1 MATKT
6 TTNNNTEVYKPV
18 SMMRDEFVQGLINLA
33 NNSGLPAIIMEYVVR
48 DFYQDIRATAA
59 KQYEQEKQQYQD
71 ELAKQTKNESK

>member
-18 SMMRDEFVQGLINLA
+18 SMMRDEFVQGLISLA

>member
-1 MATKT
+1 MTTKAM
-6 TTNNNTEVYKPV
+6 TNNNTEPYKPV

-71 ELAKQTKNESK
+71 ELAKQTKDESK

>member
-48 DFYQDIRATAA
+48 DFYQDIRATAT

>member
-1 MATKT
+1 MTTKA

-48 DFYQDIRATAA
+48 DFYQDIRTTAA
-59 KQYEQEKQQYQD
+59 KQYEQENQQYQD
-71 ELAKQTKNESK
+71 ELAKQAKNESK